1 MARKSRKE
9 AQIAQL
15 TNIQPVEHP
24 EPELS
29 APVRYKAGLYARL
42 SMFNLGR
49 SDSETIDNQIQY
61 LRRFVAKQ
69 PDIEAVDLYVDNGHT
84 GTNFDRPEFERMID
98 DIRTGKLNCLI
109 CRDLSRF
116 GRSYLEAGFY
126 IQTIF
131 PFLGVR
137 FIAINDEF
145 DSLTSDPDSLAVS
158 MKNIINAFY
167 SRDISQKVSSTID
180 VKRKTGPFVFGS
192 IPYGYLRDKEDPSRY
207 VIDEEAAPIVH
218 MIFSWAMDGASF
230 SHIAKDLTALGVPT
244 PQRHTWLRSGKK
256 VRRKGADAWSSLT
269 IQFIV
274 TNRAYTGDFVCTKAR
289 LRKYD
294 PSDNRRYGPEDWT
307 VYPDNHPAYIS
318 KEDFDLLQD
327 HILPTHYH
335 QMGHKVPDAN
345 DAVSVPDATCPEPL
359 RGILYCGLCG
369 RRMVPIQTIR
379 SDGSI
384 YFRYRCKGE
393 ANEHRTGHPPFI
405 MEAASL
411 HFAVFWQVNLQIRYA
426 MDTKEL
432 YRRFSAE
439 GAALR
444 LKAKRQAEINLLNG
458 KSPPA
463 SRSAPVHLKIYPR
476 DIWTQRPIRRCATNS
491 PMSWKT

>member
-1 MARKSRKE
+1 
-9 AQIAQL
+9 
-15 TNIQPVEHP
+15 
-24 EPELS
+24 
-29 APVRYKAGLYARL
+29 
-42 SMFNLGR
+42 
-49 SDSETIDNQIQY
+49 
-61 LRRFVAKQ
+61 
-69 PDIEAVDLYVDNGHT
+69 
-84 GTNFDRPEFERMID
+84 
-98 DIRTGKLNCLI
+98 
-109 CRDLSRF
+109 
-116 GRSYLEAGFY
+116 
-126 IQTIF
+126 
-131 PFLGVR
+131 
-137 FIAINDEF
+137 
-145 DSLTSDPDSLAVS
+145 

-230 SHIAKDLTALGVPT
+230 SRIAKDLTALGVPT

-318 KEDFDLLQD
+318 KEDFELLQD
-327 HILPTHYH
+327 HILPAHYH
-335 QMGHKVPDAN
+335 QMSRKVPDAN
-345 DAVSVPDATCPEPL
+345 DAVSVPDATCQEPL

-393 ANEHRTGHPPFI
+393 ANEHRTGHSPFI

-458 KSPPA
+458 KIAACKQKRTRAFEDLSEGYLDGKTYQALRDKLSDELEDLKNRLAACRERMGNVDTYFTPDNRWLKAFTATGQLDLSDPEALKALVKKVEIFPDDRIRITYQYGDWMEPFLDLLSEAEEWKENRNLEGLPAPAIEERSRALAPA
-463 SRSAPVHLKIYPR
+463 STFVHSELKLAAV
-476 DIWTQRPIRRCATNS
+476 TEAAT
-491 PMSWKT
+491 